1 MKLSQFISSIDSI
14 KEFTIQL
21 PNGTFVPPHFHVTE
35 MGLLTKNFIDCCNVV
50 REEKVI
56 TFQVWFA
63 GDLEHRL
70 TSEKVHK
77 ITHASEKLFQSADLE
92 LEVEYQDAQ
101 TIGKFGLEFQNDIF
115 QLTPKQTTCLAQ
127 DHCGIPADKMEP
139 VTGACKPKESSC
151 CTPDSGCC

>member
-1 MKLSQFISSIDSI
+1 MKLSQFITSINSVQ
-14 KEFTIQL
+14 EFTIQL
-21 PNGTFVPPHFHVTE
+21 PNGTFVPPHFHITE
-35 MGLLTKNFIDCCNVV
+35 MGLLTKKIIDCGNVV

-77 ITHASEKLFQSADLE
+77 IIRASEKLFENADFE
-92 LEVEYQDAQ
+92 LEVEYQDTQ
-101 TIGKFGLEFQNDIF
+101 TIGKFGIEFQNGIF
-115 QLTPKQTTCLAQ
+115 YLTSKQTTCLAQ

-139 VTGACKPKESSC
+139 VTGEWKPKETPCCSPNTSC
-151 CTPDSGCC
+151 C

>member
-1 MKLSQFISSIDSI
+1 M
-14 KEFTIQL
+14 
-21 PNGTFVPPHFHVTE
+21 
-35 MGLLTKNFIDCCNVV
+35 

-70 TSEKVHK
+70 TAEKVHK
-77 ITHASEKLFQSADLE
+77 IIHASEKLFQSADLE

-101 TIGKFGLEFQNDIF
+101 TIGKFGIEFQNGIF
-115 QLTPKQTTCLAQ
+115 QFTAKQTTCLAQ

-139 VTGACKPKESSC
+139 KVGSWKPKESSC